1 MAMFAVSQ
9 NRRLTLAFESY
20 DDLVESGDAICSAL
34 NRLASK
40 YNDSVPGAIFCVL
53 DIEAIPEVADGV

>member
-20 DDLVESGDAICSAL
+20 DDLVESSDAICSAL

-40 YNDSVPGAIFCVL
+40 YRDSTPGAIFCVL
-53 DIEAIPEVADGV
+53 DVAAIPEAGDGV